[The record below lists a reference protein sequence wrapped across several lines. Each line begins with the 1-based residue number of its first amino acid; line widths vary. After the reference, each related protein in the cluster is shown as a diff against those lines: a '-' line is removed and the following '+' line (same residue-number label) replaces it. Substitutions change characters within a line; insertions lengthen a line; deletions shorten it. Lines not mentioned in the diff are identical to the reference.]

1 METILVIALM
11 LAVAKLLGWVFEK
24 IGQPVVLGQILGG
37 LLIGLFAESNEIIRE
52 FSNLGV
58 LLLLFL
64 AGIES
69 DLTEFK
75 RVGKPSTLVAGIGVA
90 FAFILGFLVAYPF
103 VEFHEALLYGAIMTP
118 TSVSITVKV
127 LMELRK
133 LRTREGTTIL
143 AAAVVDD
150 VLGILVLTVIISLL
164 REGTIDY
171 KTILEI
177 VIEVSGFLAVFLYF
191 GPVFAEKAF
200 RRISRIDLPESTTA
214 FAIVFLII
222 FAYMAEHLNLASIL
236 GAYLVGLTIG
246 QTNYRKQVEDHVSI
260 LGYSLF
266 IPLFFVEV
274 GMRIE
279 PSYILH
285 ASLFAILYTIAA
297 IISKVVGCGAGAYLA
312 GFDFSTS
319 LKIGVG
325 MIPRL
330 GVELAMLTIA
340 LKSGVIGPDALTI
353 AISMV
358 FVTTI
363 LTPPLLKWTYYS
375 KAPSVKTVKTS
386 EK

>member
-1 METILVIALM
+1 METLIMLALM
-11 LAVAKLLGWVFEK
+11 LAMAKLLGWVFEK

-37 LLIGLFAESNEIIRE
+37 LIIGVFAESNETIRE

-69 DLTEFK
+69 DLQEFR
-75 RVGKPSTLVAGIGVA
+75 RVGRPSILVAGIGVL
-90 FAFILGFLVAYPF
+90 FSFILGFLVAYPF

-118 TSVSITVKV
+118 TSVSITVRV
-127 LMELRK
+127 LMELRR

-164 REGTIDY
+164 REGSIDY
-171 KTILEI
+171 RTIVEI
-177 VIEVSGFLAVFLYF
+177 LVEVSGFLAIFLYL

-200 RRISRIDLPESTTA
+200 KRISHIDLPESTTA
-214 FAIVFLII
+214 FAIVFLIL

-236 GAYLVGLTIG
+236 GAYMVGLTIG
-246 QTNYRKQVEDHVSI
+246 QTSYKKQVEDHVSI

-266 IPLFFVEV
+266 IPIFFVEV

-279 PSYILH
+279 LSYIRY
-285 ASLFAILYTIAA
+285 ASLFAVLYTIMAVV
-297 IISKVVGCGAGAYLA
+297 SKIAGCGLGAYLA
-312 GFDFSTS
+312 GFDFKAS
-319 LKIGVG
+319 LRIGIG

-340 LKSGVIGPDALTI
+340 LSSGIIGSEALTI
-353 AISMV
+353 AIFMV

-363 LTPPLLKWTYYS
+363 LTPPLLKWAY
-375 KAPSVKTVKTS
+375 KR
-386 EK
+386 

>member
-1 METILVIALM
+1 METLVMLALM
-11 LAVAKLLGWVFEK
+11 LAMAKLLGWVFEK
-24 IGQPVVLGQILGG
+24 LGQPVVLGQILGG
-37 LLIGLFAESNEIIRE
+37 LIIGVFAESNEIIRE

-69 DLTEFK
+69 DLKEFR
-75 RVGKPSTLVAGIGVA
+75 RVGKPSIFVAGVGVL
-90 FAFILGFLVAYPF
+90 FSFILGFLVAYPF

-118 TSVSITVKV
+118 TSVSITVRV
-127 LMELRK
+127 LMELRR

-164 REGTIDY
+164 REGSIDY
-171 KTILEI
+171 RTIAEI
-177 VIEVSGFLAVFLYF
+177 IVEVSGFLVIFIYL

-200 RRISRIDLPESTTA
+200 KRISHIDLPESTTA
-214 FAIVFLII
+214 FAIVFLIL

-236 GAYLVGLTIG
+236 GAYMVGLTIG
-246 QTNYRKQVEDHVSI
+246 QTSYKKQVEDHVSI

-279 PSYILH
+279 LSYILH
-285 ASLFAILYTIAA
+285 ASLFAVLYTAMA
-297 IISKVVGCGAGAYLA
+297 IVSKVVGCGFGAYLS
-312 GFDFSTS
+312 GFDLKAS
-319 LKIGVG
+319 LRIGIG

-340 LKSGVIGPDALTI
+340 LSSGVIGSEALTI
-353 AISMV
+353 ATFMV

-363 LTPPLLKWTYYS
+363 STPPLLKWAY
-375 KAPSVKTVKTS
+375 KR
-386 EK
+386 

>member
-1 METILVIALM
+1 METLIMLALM
-11 LAVAKLLGWVFEK
+11 LATAKLLGWVFEK
-24 IGQPVVLGQILGG
+24 LGQPVVLGQILGG
-37 LLIGLFAESNEIIRE
+37 LIIGVFAESNEIIRE

-69 DLTEFK
+69 DLQEFR
-75 RVGKPSTLVAGIGVA
+75 RVGKPSIFVAGVGVL
-90 FAFILGFLVAYPF
+90 FAFILGFLAAYPF

-118 TSVSITVKV
+118 TSVSITVRV
-127 LMELRK
+127 LMELRR
-133 LRTREGTTIL
+133 LRTKEGTTIL

-164 REGTIDY
+164 REGSIDY
-171 KTILEI
+171 RTIMEI
-177 VIEVSGFLAVFLYF
+177 IIEVSGFLAIFLYL
-191 GPVFAEKAF
+191 GPIFAEKAF
-200 RRISRIDLPESTTA
+200 KRISRIDLPESTTA
-214 FAIVFLII
+214 FAIVFLIL

-236 GAYLVGLTIG
+236 GAYMVGLTIG
-246 QTNYRKQVEDHVSI
+246 QTSYRKQVEDHVSI

-279 PSYILH
+279 LSYILH
-285 ASLFAILYTIAA
+285 ASFFAVLYTAMAIA
-297 IISKVVGCGAGAYLA
+297 SKVAGCGMGAYLA
-312 GFDFSTS
+312 GFDLKAS
-319 LKIGVG
+319 LRIGIG

-340 LKSGVIGPDALTI
+340 LSSGVIGPEALTI
-353 AISMV
+353 AIFMV

-363 LTPPLLKWTYYS
+363 STPPLLKWAY
-375 KAPSVKTVKTS
+375 KR
-386 EK
+386 

>member
-1 METILVIALM
+1 METLVMLALM
-11 LAVAKLLGWVFEK
+11 LAMAKLLGWVFEK
-24 IGQPVVLGQILGG
+24 LGQPVVLGQILGG
-37 LLIGLFAESNEIIRE
+37 LIIGVFAESNEIIRE

-69 DLTEFK
+69 DLKEFR
-75 RVGKPSTLVAGIGVA
+75 RVGKPSIFVAGVGVL
-90 FAFILGFLVAYPF
+90 FSFILGFLVAYPF

-118 TSVSITVKV
+118 TSVSITVRV
-127 LMELRK
+127 LMELRR

-164 REGTIDY
+164 REGSIDY
-171 KTILEI
+171 RTIAEI
-177 VIEVSGFLAVFLYF
+177 IVEVSGFLVIFIYL

-200 RRISRIDLPESTTA
+200 KRISHIDLPESTTA
-214 FAIVFLII
+214 FAVVFLIL

-236 GAYLVGLTIG
+236 GAYMVGLTIG
-246 QTNYRKQVEDHVSI
+246 QTSYKKQVEDHVSI

-279 PSYILH
+279 LSYILH
-285 ASLFAILYTIAA
+285 ASLFAVLYTIMA
-297 IISKVVGCGAGAYLA
+297 IVSKVAGCGFGAYLS
-312 GFDFSTS
+312 GFDLKAS
-319 LKIGVG
+319 LRIGIG

-340 LKSGVIGPDALTI
+340 LSSGVIGSEALTI
-353 AISMV
+353 AIFMV

-363 LTPPLLKWTYYS
+363 STPPLLKWAY
-375 KAPSVKTVKTS
+375 KR
-386 EK
+386 

>member
-1 METILVIALM
+1 METLIMLALM
-11 LAVAKLLGWVFEK
+11 LATAKLLGWVFEK
-24 IGQPVVLGQILGG
+24 LGQPVVLGQILGG
-37 LLIGLFAESNEIIRE
+37 LIIGVFAESNEIIRE

-69 DLTEFK
+69 DLQEFR
-75 RVGKPSTLVAGIGVA
+75 RVGKPSIFVAGVGVL
-90 FAFILGFLVAYPF
+90 FAFILGFLAAYPF

-118 TSVSITVKV
+118 TSVSITVRV
-127 LMELRK
+127 LMELRR
-133 LRTREGTTIL
+133 LRTKEGTTIL

-164 REGTIDY
+164 REGSIDY
-171 KTILEI
+171 RTIMEI
-177 VIEVSGFLAVFLYF
+177 IIEVSGFLAIFLYL
-191 GPVFAEKAF
+191 GPIFAEKAF
-200 RRISRIDLPESTTA
+200 KRISRIDLPESTTA
-214 FAIVFLII
+214 FAIVFLIL

-236 GAYLVGLTIG
+236 GAYMVGLTIG
-246 QTNYRKQVEDHVSI
+246 QTSYRKQVEDHVSI

-279 PSYILH
+279 LSYILH
-285 ASLFAILYTIAA
+285 ASFFAVLYTAMA
-297 IISKVVGCGAGAYLA
+297 IISKVAGCGMGAYLA
-312 GFDFSTS
+312 GFDLKAS
-319 LKIGVG
+319 LRIGIG

-340 LKSGVIGPDALTI
+340 LSSGVIGPEALTI
-353 AISMV
+353 AIFMV

-363 LTPPLLKWTYYS
+363 STPPLLKWAY
-375 KAPSVKTVKTS
+375 KR
-386 EK
+386 

>member
-1 METILVIALM
+1 METLIMIAMM
-11 LAVAKLLGWVFEK
+11 LAMAKLLGWVFEK
-24 IGQPVVLGQILGG
+24 LGQPVVLGQILGG
-37 LLIGLFAESNEIIRE
+37 LMIGLFVESNEIIRE

-75 RVGKPSTLVAGIGVA
+75 RVGKPSISVAGVGVV
-90 FAFILGFLVAYPF
+90 FAFIFGFLVAYPF

-118 TSVSITVKV
+118 TSVSITVRV

-133 LRTREGTTIL
+133 LRSTEGTTIL

-164 REGTIDY
+164 REGSIDY
-171 KTILEI
+171 MTILEI
-177 VIEVSGFLAVFLYF
+177 LVEVSGFLAVFLYF
-191 GPVFAEKAF
+191 GPVLAEKAF
-200 RRISRIDLPESTTA
+200 KRISRIDLPESTTT
-214 FAIVFLII
+214 FAIIFLII

-246 QTNYRKQVEDHVSI
+246 QTSYRKQVENHMSI
-260 LGYSLF
+260 LGYSIF

-279 PSYILH
+279 VSYILH
-285 ASLFAILYTIAA
+285 ASFFAILYTLAA
-297 IISKVVGCGAGAYLA
+297 IISKILGCGTGAYLA
-312 GFDFSTS
+312 GFDLKSS
-319 LKIGVG
+319 LRIGIG

-340 LKSGVIGPDALTI
+340 LSSGVIGPEALTI

-358 FVTTI
+358 FATTI
-363 LTPPLLKWTYYS
+363 LTPPLLKWVY
-375 KAPSVKTVKTS
+375 KK
-386 EK
+386 

>member
-37 LLIGLFAESNEIIRE
+37 LLIGIFAESNEIIRE

-75 RVGKPSTLVAGIGVA
+75 RVGKPSVLVAGIGVA

-177 VIEVSGFLAVFLYF
+177 IIEVSGFLAVFLYF

-279 PSYILH
+279 LSYILH

-297 IISKVVGCGAGAYLA
+297 IMSKVVGCGAGAYLA
-312 GFDFSTS
+312 GFDFSAS
-319 LKIGVG
+319 LRIGVG

-340 LKSGVIGPDALTI
+340 LASGVIGTDALTI
-353 AISMV
+353 AIFMV

-363 LTPPLLKWTYYS
+363 LTPPLLKWVYYS
-375 KAPSVKTVKTS
+375 KAPSIKTVKTS

>member
-1 METILVIALM
+1 METLIMLALM
-11 LAVAKLLGWVFEK
+11 LAMAKLLGWVFEK
-24 IGQPVVLGQILGG
+24 LGQPVVLGQILGG
-37 LLIGLFAESNEIIRE
+37 LIIGVFAESNEIIRE

-69 DLTEFK
+69 DLQEFR
-75 RVGKPSTLVAGIGVA
+75 RVGTPSIFVAGIGVL
-90 FAFILGFLVAYPF
+90 FSFILGFLVAYPF

-118 TSVSITVKV
+118 TSVSITVRV
-127 LMELRK
+127 LMELRR

-164 REGTIDY
+164 REGSVDYRTIV
-171 KTILEI
+171 EI
-177 VIEVSGFLAVFLYF
+177 IVEVSGFLVIFIYL

-200 RRISRIDLPESTTA
+200 KRISHIDLPESTTA
-214 FAIVFLII
+214 FAVVFLIL

-236 GAYLVGLTIG
+236 GAYMVGLTIG
-246 QTNYRKQVEDHVSI
+246 QTSYKKQVEDHVSI

-279 PSYILH
+279 LSYILH
-285 ASLFAILYTIAA
+285 ASLFAVLYTIMA
-297 IISKVVGCGAGAYLA
+297 IVSKVAGCGFGAYLS
-312 GFDFSTS
+312 GFDLKAS
-319 LKIGVG
+319 LRIGIG

-340 LKSGVIGPDALTI
+340 LSSGVIGSEALTI
-353 AISMV
+353 AIFMV

-363 LTPPLLKWTYYS
+363 STPPLLKWAY
-375 KAPSVKTVKTS
+375 KR
-386 EK
+386 